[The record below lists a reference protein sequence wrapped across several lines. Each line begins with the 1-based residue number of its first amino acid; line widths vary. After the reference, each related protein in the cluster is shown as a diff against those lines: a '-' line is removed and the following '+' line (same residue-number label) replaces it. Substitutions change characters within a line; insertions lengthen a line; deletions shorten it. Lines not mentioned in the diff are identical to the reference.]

1 MKRKTFQ
8 RLTAL
13 LLTFVMLLGGSVS
26 AAAAG
31 GDSVTDTTIESMK
44 DLLGAVSYED
54 YCAEYYVKDDK
65 GRIEYRDRNGDPVKY
80 TDEGLLKDK
89 NGKTID
95 KKDCYPVW
103 TIDTAKKDIAVDIT
117 NIDDANTTDSAFII
131 NGTDAKGKDV
141 LKENPGTE
149 GAVYCPETGDVSWN
163 ITVPATGR
171 YTIKFEYYPI
181 VAKTTAIGRIFKV
194 NGKIPFS
201 EARYLTMSK
210 VYAQDVYDEKGELK
224 WAHTLDG
231 YNRYFDTDKF
241 GNETRPGIVQAPEW
255 REYIFKDADG
265 FSSDAFEFVFEE
277 GENVITLSAVSEPVA
292 IRAITLCAP
301 EKATSYDEYR
311 NSYSGKTAGQD
322 KVTLQAEHLSAV
334 SSQTIYPVEDR
345 ASAMTQPCSTKQQ
358 LLNTIG
364 GEKWQVAGQWV
375 RYDFTVDSDGMYEIV
390 TRFKQ
395 HLLDGMYSS
404 RALRIYSEGL
414 KPGAEG
420 YYNGTPFKEASE
432 LRFAFDNQWQTG
444 SLYFLDSNGNPKE
457 LELFFKAGVKYSI
470 EFEVTLGDMGD
481 IVRRTQDSLTAINDA
496 YLNILKLTG
505 TSPDPYR
512 EYGFFRVMPET
523 LIEMS
528 KQSKNLYNIAA
539 ELVELNGEKSS
550 NTATLEKVADLLH
563 DMGTKEEDIARNL
576 DRLKSYIGTLGT
588 WISDAKTQPLQ
599 LDYILI
605 QGSNKEVPKA
615 NANFWQ
621 ALGHELSSFFQSF
634 VRDYNHMGAKDVETV
649 PGVAGVSD
657 ESLEVWLA
665 YGRDQTQVIRTL
677 INNDFTPN
685 SGITVDLKLVAG
697 GTLLPSILAKM
708 GPDVYIGI
716 GQGDII
722 NYAIR
727 GALLDIK
734 DSSGFYNKAINPET
748 RDFND
753 AAMEVLKI
761 ADAKGVEHYYGLPET
776 QSFPMMFV
784 RTDILA
790 DLDVEIPKTWDD
802 LLAVLPMLQANN
814 MEIGLSADSNVYL
827 YQMGGTLFADDG
839 MRINLDSNV
848 GLEAFSMMCDMYTMY
863 SFPYSYNF
871 SNRFRTGEMPIG
883 IGDYCG
889 TYNTLVVFATEIRG
903 LWQFFPLPGIM
914 DENGNINNMAVSS
927 VSAVSMI
934 NNCADTEKAWKFME
948 WQTGKD
954 FQAQYSNEMIA
965 ILGDSAKHAT
975 ANMKALDELTWTQA
989 ELKEIKKQFNNL
1001 ASVPNYPGAYIVGRY
1016 TSFAFLA
1023 AYNDMKDPTTE
1034 LLSYINTINKEI
1046 SRKREEFGL
1055 ETLEVGQTL
1064 AGKRLD
1070 EAAELLEKHK
1080 TGSYADAVKAALAA
1094 IDAVPSENK
1103 SGVDQPIIDG
1113 LVAAKA
1119 GLEAANKSTFG
1130 TVISKLGDAIKALE
1144 TYNVTY

>member
-8 RLTAL
+8 RLIAL
-13 LLTFVMLLGGSVS
+13 LLTFMMLLGGSVS
-26 AAAAG
+26 AAAEG
-31 GDSVTDTTIESMK
+31 GSVTDTTIESMK

-54 YCAEYYVKDDK
+54 YCEEYYQKDKD
-65 GRIEYRDRNGDPVKY
+65 GRTLY
-80 TDEGLLKDK
+80 LDK
-89 NGKTID
+89 NGNVVTYRDGVFRD
-95 KKDCYPVW
+95 KNDNIVDKNDCYPVW
-103 TIDTAKKDIAVDIT
+103 TVGQAKQDVLVDIT
-117 NIDDANTTDSAFII
+117 NINAENTTANAYIIDSA
-131 NGTDAKGKDV
+131 DEKGKE
-141 LKENPGTE
+141 LLAKNPGTE
-149 GAVYCPETGDVSWN
+149 GAVYCPETGDVSWTV
-163 ITVPATGR
+163 TVPEAGR
-171 YTIKFEYYPI
+171 YTIKLEYYPI
-181 VAKTTAIGRIFKV
+181 VAKNTSIGRIFKI
-194 NGKIPFS
+194 NGEIPFA

-210 VYAQDVYDEKGELK
+210 IYKQELK
-224 WAHTLDG
+224 SDWAYTING
-231 YNRYFDTDKF
+231 YDRYFDKDKF
-241 GNETRPGIVQAPEW
+241 GNETRPGIIQAPEW
-255 REYIFKDADG
+255 REYIFKDSDG
-265 FSSDAFEFVFEE
+265 YSSEAFEFVFEA
-277 GENVITLSAVSEPVA
+277 GENVITLSAVNEPVA

-301 EKATSYDEYR
+301 ETTVTYNEYLQSYA
-311 NSYSGKTAGQD
+311 NTAAGQD
-322 KVTLQAEHLSAV
+322 KVTVQAELLSAV
-334 SSQTIYPVEDR
+334 SSQTVYPIEDR
-345 ASAMTQPCSTKQQ
+345 ASAFTQPSSTKQQ

-375 RYDFTVDSDGMYEIV
+375 RYDFTVNSDGMYEIV

-395 HLLDGMYSS
+395 NLLDGMYSS
-404 RALRIYSEGL
+404 RELRIYSHGL
-414 KPGAEG
+414 NPGDKG
-420 YYNGTPFKEASE
+420 YYNGTPFAEASD
-432 LRFAFDNQWQTG
+432 LRFGFNNQWQTG
-444 SLYFLDSNGNPKE
+444 ALYFLDENGNAKE
-457 LELFFKAGVKYSI
+457 LELFFKAGVEYSI

-481 IVRRTQDSLTAINDA
+481 IVRRTQDSLTAINEA

-512 EYGFFRVMPET
+512 EYGFFRVMPGT
-523 LIEMS
+523 LIEMN
-528 KQSKNLYNIAA
+528 KQSTNLYNIAA
-539 ELVELNGEKSS
+539 ELAALNGEKSS

-563 DMGTKEEDIARNL
+563 DMGTNEDDIARNL
-576 DRLKSYIGTLGT
+576 SRLKSYIGTLGT

-605 QGSNKEVPKA
+605 QGSNEEVPKA
-615 NANFWQ
+615 NPNFWQ
-621 ALGHELSSFFQSF
+621 ALVHEMSSFIQSF
-634 VRDYNHMGAKDVETV
+634 FRDYNHMGAKDT
-649 PGVAGVSD
+649 PDVAGTD
-657 ESLEVWLA
+657 GESLEVWLA

-685 SGITVDLKLVAG
+685 SGVTVDLKLVAG

-734 DSSGFYNKAINPET
+734 DCSGFYDTALNPET
-748 RDFND
+748 RNFND

-761 ADAKGVEHYYGLPET
+761 ADREGVEHYYGLPET
-776 QSFPMMFV
+776 QDFPMMFV

-790 DLDVEIPKTWDD
+790 DLNVEIPKTWDD

-827 YQMGGTLFADDG
+827 YQMGGTLFADGG

-883 IGDYCG
+883 IGGYCG

-903 LWQFFPLPGIM
+903 LWQFFPLPGIE
-914 DENGNINNMAVSS
+914 DENGNINNVSVSS

-934 NNCADTEKAWKFME
+934 NNCSDTEKAWKFME
-948 WQTGKD
+948 WQTGAD

-989 ELKEIKKQFNNL
+989 ELTEIKKQFNNL

-1023 AYNDMKDPTTE
+1023 AYNNMKDPTTE

-1046 SRKREEFGL
+1046 SRKRDEFGL

-1070 EAAELLEKHK
+1070 EATALLNDIKE
-1080 TGSYADAVKAALAA
+1080 TGAYADAINAALKA
-1094 IDAVPSENK
+1094 INAVPSENK
-1103 SGVDQPIIDG
+1103 SGVDQYIIDN
-1113 LVAAKA
+1113 LNIAKA
-1119 GLEAANKSTFG
+1119 GLEAADKATFANAI
-1130 TVISKLGDAIKALE
+1130 VKLEDAINALIS
-1144 TYNVTY
+1144 YNVYY

>member
-13 LLTFVMLLGGSVS
+13 LLTFVLLFGGSVS
-26 AAAAG
+26 AGAAG
-31 GDSVTDTTIESMK
+31 GGSVTDTTIESMK
-44 DLLGAVSYED
+44 DLLGAVSYEE
-54 YCAEYYVKDDK
+54 YCMKFYEKDKDGK
-65 GRIEYRDRNGDPVKY
+65 IRY
-80 TDEGLLKDK
+80 LDK
-89 NGKTID
+89 NGNEVTQKDGVFRDKDGNILDKEECFPIWTVGQATENVVVDVLTID
-95 KKDCYPVW
+95 QE
-103 TIDTAKKDIAVDIT
+103 
-117 NIDDANTTDSAFII
+117 NTTANAYVVQEGDELLAKNPDIV
-131 NGTDAKGKDV
+131 GT
-141 LKENPGTE
+141 
-149 GAVYCPETGDVSWN
+149 VYCPEAGDVSW
-163 ITVPATGR
+163 TVVVPETGR
-171 YTIKFEYYPI
+171 YTIKLEYYPI
-181 VAKTTAIGRIFKV
+181 VAKNTSIGRIFKI
-194 NGKIPFS
+194 NGEVPFS

-210 VYAQDVYDEKGELK
+210 IYTQELNPDWKYEINGYD
-224 WAHTLDG
+224 
-231 YNRYFDTDKF
+231 RYFDKDKF
-241 GNETRPGIVQAPEW
+241 GNETRPGIVQSPEW
-255 REYIFKDADG
+255 REYIFRDADG
-265 FSSDAFEFVFEE
+265 FSNEAFEFVLTA
-277 GENVITLSAVSEPVA
+277 GENVLTLSAVSEPVA
-292 IRAITLCAP
+292 IKSITLCAP
-301 EKATSYDEYR
+301 EEVKSYDEYR
-311 NSYSGKTAGQD
+311 EGYNGKPAGTD
-322 KVTLQAEHLSAV
+322 SIVIQAEELFAV

-345 ASAMTQPCSTKQQ
+345 ASAMTQPASTKQQ

-375 RYDFTVDSDGMYEIV
+375 RYDFSVNADGMYEIV
-390 TRFKQ
+390 TRYKQ
-395 HLLDGMYSS
+395 HLLDGLYSS
-404 RALRIYSEGL
+404 RSLRIYSVGL
-414 KPGAEG
+414 NPGDEG
-420 YYNGTPFKEASE
+420 YYNGTPFVEAAE
-432 LRFAFDNQWQTG
+432 LRFGFNNQWQTG
-444 SLYFLDSNGNPKE
+444 AVYFIDENGNQKE
-457 LELFFKAGVKYSI
+457 LELFFKAGVQYYL

-481 IVRRTQDSLTAINDA
+481 IVRRTQDALTAINAA

-523 LIEMS
+523 MIQMIV
-528 KQSKNLYNIAA
+528 QSRELYDIAA
-539 ELVELNGEKSS
+539 ELNKLNGGKSANS
-550 NTATLEKVADLLH
+550 ATLEKVADLLEE
-563 DMGTKEEDIARNL
+563 MGTSEEDVARNL

-588 WISDAKTQPLQ
+588 WISEAKTQPLQ

-605 QGSNKEVPKA
+605 QGSDQAIPKA
-615 NANFWQ
+615 NAGFWK
-621 ALGHELSSFFQSF
+621 ALIHEISSFIQSF
-634 VRDYNHMGAKDVETV
+634 FRDYNHMGAKDVE
-649 PGVAGVSD
+649 GASG

-685 SGITVDLKLVAG
+685 KGITVDLKLVAG

-734 DSSGFYNKAINPET
+734 DCDGFYDKAINPET

-761 ADAKGVEHYYGLPET
+761 ADAQGVEHYYGLPET
-776 QSFPMMFV
+776 QDFPMMFV

-790 DLDVEIPKTWDD
+790 NLNVEIPKTWDD

-827 YQMGGTLFADDG
+827 YQMGGTLFADGG

-883 IGDYCG
+883 IGGYCG

-903 LWQFFPLPGIM
+903 LWQFFPLPGIK
-914 DENGNINNMAVSS
+914 DENGNINNVSVSS

-934 NNCADTEKAWKFME
+934 NNCSDTKKAWAFME
-948 WQTGKD
+948 WQTGAS

-975 ANMKALDELTWTQA
+975 ANIKALDELTWTQA
-989 ELKEIKKQFNNL
+989 ELTEIKKQFNNL
-1001 ASVPNYPGAYIVGRY
+1001 ASIPNYPGAYIVGRY

-1055 ETLEVGQTL
+1055 ETLEIGQTL
-1064 AGKRLD
+1064 ASKRLKEATALLSAFGD
-1070 EAAELLEKHK
+1070 RNAYADVIKAAE
-1080 TGSYADAVKAALAA
+1080 KA
-1094 IDAVPSENK
+1094 IEAVPHENK
-1103 SGVDQPIIDG
+1103 SGVDQYIIDDLNAAISG
-1113 LVAAKA
+1113 LETANKDAFGAITAKLRDAVAA
-1119 GLEAANKSTFG
+1119 LES
-1130 TVISKLGDAIKALE
+1130 
-1144 TYNVTY
+1144 YNVYY